1 MPLPCNEGWR
11 HAQDLRSRV
20 QGPRG
25 PPGPRP
31 PVRLRFGDRREFRG
45 RCPVGRLARDAAPL
59 GRPGPGRR
67 RHPAG
72 GYHRRGRGDPPAQ
85 GRGQAAAGGQ
95 RDPQGRLDFL
105 RGRARLPQ
113 PLIMAFIDQLR
124 ARGFAVG
131 SICQVLGNQGVQVAA
146 RTYRSWKAPGRQVA
160 ARTVCDAVVSNALL
174 EARVGPDGRPT
185 PESLY
190 GRRKMTALL
199 RRRGLAVAHC
209 TVDRLMRE
217 LGMQGVRR
225 GKTPRTTIPGKDS
238 TRAGDLLDR
247 DFTAPAPNRVWI
259 ADFTYVRAW
268 TGMGYVAF
276 VVDVYAQ
283 RIVGWHAM
291 STRPAELVL
300 LPLRMAAWAR
310 GQQGHP
316 IVRGELVHHSDAGSQ
331 YLAIRFTE
339 HLQLEG
345 ITPSVGSV
353 GDAYD
358 NALMESI
365 IGLYKTECVRPGPF
379 HAGPF
384 KTLSEVEFA
393 TMAWVDWYNHRRL
406 HATLGMVTPA
416 EREAAYYAA
425 LHPEPQPV

>member
-1 MPLPCNEGWR
+1 
-11 HAQDLRSRV
+11 
-20 QGPRG
+20 
-25 PPGPRP
+25 
-31 PVRLRFGDRREFRG
+31 
-45 RCPVGRLARDAAPL
+45 
-59 GRPGPGRR
+59 
-67 RHPAG
+67 
-72 GYHRRGRGDPPAQ
+72 
-85 GRGQAAAGGQ
+85 
-95 RDPQGRLDFL
+95 
-105 RGRARLPQ
+105 
-113 PLIMAFIDQLR
+113 MAFIDQLR

-174 EARVGPDGRPT
+174 DARVGPDGRPT

-199 RRRGLAVAHC
+199 RRRGLQVAHC
-209 TVDRLMRE
+209 TVDRLMGE

-379 HAGPF
+379 HTGPF

-406 HATLGMVTPA
+406 HTTLGMRTPA
-416 EREAAYYAA
+416 EHEAAHYAA
-425 LHPEPQPV
+425 LQPEPQPV

>member
-1 MPLPCNEGWR
+1 
-11 HAQDLRSRV
+11 
-20 QGPRG
+20 
-25 PPGPRP
+25 
-31 PVRLRFGDRREFRG
+31 
-45 RCPVGRLARDAAPL
+45 
-59 GRPGPGRR
+59 
-67 RHPAG
+67 
-72 GYHRRGRGDPPAQ
+72 
-85 GRGQAAAGGQ
+85 
-95 RDPQGRLDFL
+95 
-105 RGRARLPQ
+105 
-113 PLIMAFIDQLR
+113 MAFIDRMR
-124 ARGFAVG
+124 AHGFAVE
-131 SICQVLGNQGVQVAA
+131 SVCQVLQGQGVQVAA
-146 RTYRSWKAPGRQVA
+146 RTHRAWKAPGRRVA
-160 ARTVCDAVVSNALL
+160 ARTITDAVVTNALL
-174 EARVGPDGRPT
+174 TARTSPDGRPT

-199 RRRGLAVAHC
+199 RRRGLPVAHC

-225 GKTPRTTIPGKDS
+225 GKQPRTTIPDADGR
-238 TRAGDLLDR
+238 RARDLLDR

-259 ADFTYVRAW
+259 ADFTYARTWEA
-268 TGMGYVAF
+268 MGYVSF

-291 STRPAELVL
+291 RTRPAELVL

-331 YLAIRFTE
+331 YCAIHFTE

-379 HAGPF
+379 HTGPF
-384 KTLSEVEFA
+384 KTLSDVEYA

-406 HATLGMVTPA
+406 HTTLGMRTPA
-416 EREAAYYAA
+416 EHEAAHYTATAA
-425 LHPEPQPV
+425 LQPEPQPV

>member
-1 MPLPCNEGWR
+1 
-11 HAQDLRSRV
+11 
-20 QGPRG
+20 
-25 PPGPRP
+25 
-31 PVRLRFGDRREFRG
+31 
-45 RCPVGRLARDAAPL
+45 
-59 GRPGPGRR
+59 
-67 RHPAG
+67 
-72 GYHRRGRGDPPAQ
+72 
-85 GRGQAAAGGQ
+85 
-95 RDPQGRLDFL
+95 
-105 RGRARLPQ
+105 
-113 PLIMAFIDQLR
+113 MAFIDRMR
-124 ARGFAVG
+124 AHGFAVE
-131 SICQVLGNQGVQVAA
+131 SVCQVLQGQGVQVAA
-146 RTYRSWKAPGRQVA
+146 RTYRAWKAPGRRVA
-160 ARTVCDAVVSNALL
+160 ARTITDAVITNALL
-174 EARVGPDGRPT
+174 TARTSPDGRPT

-199 RRRGLAVAHC
+199 RRRGLPVAHC

-225 GKTPRTTIPGKDS
+225 GKQPRTTIPDADGR
-238 TRAGDLLDR
+238 RARDLLDR

-259 ADFTYVRAW
+259 ADFTYARTWEA
-268 TGMGYVAF
+268 MGYVSF

-291 STRPAELVL
+291 RTRPAELVL

-331 YLAIRFTE
+331 YCAIHFTE

-379 HAGPF
+379 HTGPF
-384 KTLSEVEFA
+384 KTLSDVEYA

-406 HATLGMVTPA
+406 HTTLGMRTPA
-416 EREAAYYAA
+416 EHEAAHYTATAA
-425 LHPEPQPV
+425 LQPEPQPV

>member
-1 MPLPCNEGWR
+1 
-11 HAQDLRSRV
+11 
-20 QGPRG
+20 
-25 PPGPRP
+25 
-31 PVRLRFGDRREFRG
+31 
-45 RCPVGRLARDAAPL
+45 
-59 GRPGPGRR
+59 
-67 RHPAG
+67 
-72 GYHRRGRGDPPAQ
+72 
-85 GRGQAAAGGQ
+85 
-95 RDPQGRLDFL
+95 
-105 RGRARLPQ
+105 
-113 PLIMAFIDQLR
+113 MAFIDEMR

-131 SICQVLGNQGVQVAA
+131 SICQVLRHQGVQVAA

-174 EARVGPDGRPT
+174 DARVGPDGRPT

-199 RRRGLAVAHC
+199 RRRGLQVAHC

-379 HAGPF
+379 HTGPF

-425 LHPEPQPV
+425 LQPEPQPV

>member
-1 MPLPCNEGWR
+1 
-11 HAQDLRSRV
+11 
-20 QGPRG
+20 
-25 PPGPRP
+25 
-31 PVRLRFGDRREFRG
+31 
-45 RCPVGRLARDAAPL
+45 
-59 GRPGPGRR
+59 
-67 RHPAG
+67 
-72 GYHRRGRGDPPAQ
+72 
-85 GRGQAAAGGQ
+85 
-95 RDPQGRLDFL
+95 
-105 RGRARLPQ
+105 
-113 PLIMAFIDQLR
+113 MAFIDQMR

-174 EARVGPDGRPT
+174 DARVGPDGRPT

-199 RRRGLAVAHC
+199 RRRGLQVAHC

-247 DFTAPAPNRVWI
+247 DFTALAPNRVWI

-276 VVDVYAQ
+276 VVDLYAQ

-379 HAGPF
+379 HTGPF

-406 HATLGMVTPA
+406 HTTLGTVTPA

-425 LHPEPQPV
+425 LQPEPQPV